1 MFRKALKM
9 RRYNV
14 SGPCVGVRKV
24 EFMYEDVDVVAH
36 KSKRPAL
43 RHSATEFSRALSE
56 ALHLSSFWP
65 LHRAPV
71 EGDGHAVFV
80 MPGFLGSDA
89 STVVLRQYLR
99 RHGFDARPWL
109 QGRNTGRARVQT
121 GLVREFLRLSDRH
134 KAPVSLVGHSLGGVY
149 ARELARQHP
158 DRVRGVVSLG
168 SPFASA
174 TGGSVAR
181 LVREAF
187 EQISKRS
194 VTEFR
199 ATISASDPR
208 LPPGV
213 PSTSIYSRT
222 DGVVHW
228 HSCLEQ
234 NDALTENIEVYGS
247 HCGMVVNVS
256 VLQAVADRLAQ
267 PHQNWQKFAPREGVS
282 FRYPRHQGAQ

>member
-1 MFRKALKM
+1 MH
-9 RRYNV
+9 
-14 SGPCVGVRKV
+14 
-24 EFMYEDVDVVAH
+24 EDVDVVAH
-36 KSKRPAL
+36 KRRRPAL
-43 RHSATEFSRALSE
+43 RHAATELSRALGE
-56 ALHLSSFWP
+56 ALHLSSLWP

-80 MPGFLGSDA
+80 MPGYLGSDA
-89 STVVLRQYLR
+89 STTVLRQYLR

-109 QGRNTGRARVQT
+109 QGRNTGRAGVQV

-158 DRVRGVVSLG
+158 ERVRGVVSLG

-181 LVREAF
+181 RVREAF
-187 EQISKRS
+187 DQVAQRS
-194 VTEFR
+194 VAEPR
-199 ATISASDPR
+199 AAAAATDPR
-208 LPPGV
+208 SPPGV
-213 PSTSIYSRT
+213 PSTSIFSRA

-228 HSCLEQ
+228 HNCLEQ
-234 NDALTENIEVYGS
+234 DAALTENIEVYGS
-247 HCGMVVNVS
+247 HLGMVVNAS

-267 PHQNWQKFAPREGVS
+267 PHRNWQKFAPAAGVA
-282 FRYPRHQGAQ
+282 FRYPRHHAGRDRVNRGNDSA

>member
-1 MFRKALKM
+1 
-9 RRYNV
+9 
-14 SGPCVGVRKV
+14 
-24 EFMYEDVDVVAH
+24 MYEDVDVVAH
-36 KSKRPAL
+36 KRKRPEL
-43 RHSATEFSRALSE
+43 RHAATELGRAFGE
-56 ALHLSSFWP
+56 ALHLSSLWP

-71 EGDGHAVFV
+71 KGDGHAVFV

-89 STVVLRQYLR
+89 STTVLRQYLR
-99 RHGFDARPWL
+99 RHGFDAKPWL

-121 GLVREFLRLSDRH
+121 GLVREFLRLSD
-134 KAPVSLVGHSLGGVY
+134 KLQAPVSLVGHSLGGVY

-158 DRVRGVVSLG
+158 ERVRGVVSLG

-187 EQISKRS
+187 DQVATRS
-194 VTEFR
+194 VEEFR
-199 ATISASDPR
+199 ATVSAIDPR

-234 NDALTENIEVYGS
+234 DGALTENIEVYGS
-247 HCGMVVNVS
+247 HCGMVVNAS

-267 PHQNWQKFAPREGVS
+267 PHRNWQKFTPAAGVS
-282 FRYPRHQGAQ
+282 FRYPRHHAGRDSVNGGNDSA